1 MQMITYFNK
10 NAQLFYAILRK
21 DGRVYMGYSCLFDEE
36 GEPISAREARKK
48 AKEYCE
54 ELVTEHEEK
63 ERDNGTRQRLIH

>member
-1 MQMITYFNK
+1 MITYFDQK
-10 NAQLFYAILRK
+10 AQLFYAILRK

-36 GEPISAREARKK
+36 GEPISAREAREK

-54 ELVTEHEEK
+54 ELATEHEEK

>member
-36 GEPISAREARKK
+36 GEPISEREARKK